1 MPQVHFCAEP
11 GQAEP
16 PLAMIYI
23 NLFDAALKELTM
35 VTQTVTNK
43 GAEKIVLLEPIISS
57 HFAVT
62 EV

>member
-1 MPQVHFCAEP
+1 MLQVHFCAEP

-16 PLAMIYI
+16 ALAIIYI
-23 NLFDAALKELTM
+23 NLFDAALQALTV

-43 GAEKIVLLEPIISS
+43 GVEKLVLLKPIISS
-57 HFAVT
+57 HFSVT